1 METMQTEV
9 ADLYHRELARVI
21 SRAGL
26 EALKLDYPQVAQ
38 VLLRLATGK
47 PLAQIVLRGGLV
59 QDVHGLPNEIL
70 LPDGELLYEVLDYDD
85 LECTLEDD
93 EIAEIYRRARMETP
107 ADPGEALDRL
117 DKAFARLEWS
127 AH

>member
-9 ADLYHRELARVI
+9 ADLYHRKLAREI

-26 EALKLDYPQVAQ
+26 EALRLGFPQVAELM
-38 VLLRLATGK
+38 LLLATK
-47 PLAQIVLRGGLV
+47 RSLVQIVVRGGLV

-85 LECTLEDD
+85 LESALEDD
-93 EIAEIYRRARMETP
+93 EIAEILPQGADGDACGSRR
-107 ADPGEALDRL
+107 G
-117 DKAFARLEWS
+117 FG
-127 AH
+127 